1 MARVLVIDDH
11 ALTRSAVRAILQQAG
26 HEVRLAADGV
36 EGLRALAEGPA
47 DVVVCDVFMPRK
59 EGLET
64 IRELRRLPRPP
75 KVVAISGGSDVVT
88 GDFLPLARSLG
99 ADRALPKPF
108 EPEALRAAVDELLA
122 E

>member
-11 ALTRSAVRAILQQAG
+11 ALTRSAIRAILKQAG

-36 EGLRALAEGPA
+36 EGLRALGEEPA

-75 KVVAISGGSDVVT
+75 KIVAISGGSDAVV
-88 GDFLPLARSLG
+88 GDFLPFARSLG